1 MNPRGDEEADRVHD
15 DPAQKSRTP
24 VLGAGTAVTDP
35 QAWVS
40 LTVENNYQQQATKT
54 ESSLV
59 FVLSRG

>member
-1 MNPRGDEEADRVHD
+1 MRRLIGCMMTGGPKRAG
-15 DPAQKSRTP
+15 PP

-40 LTVENNYQQQATKT
+40 LTIEHNYQQQATKT